1 MKKILIYSSNIC
13 PYCIAAKRLLENLN
27 LKFKEKVID
36 NQPSLKNEMYN
47 VSNRTNTVPQ
57 IFIGDKHVCG
67 YDDLKLIYDNGEL
80 MRLIDE

>member
-27 LKFKEKVID
+27 LKYQEKIVD
-36 NQPSLKNEMYN
+36 DQPSLRSEMN
-47 VSNRTNTVPQ
+47 IVTNGRNTVPQ
-57 IFIGDKHVCG
+57 IFIGDKHVGG
-67 YDDLKLIYDNGEL
+67 YDDLKLAYENGEL

>member
-27 LKFKEKVID
+27 LKFQEKVID
-36 NQPSLKNEMYN
+36 NQPSLRNEMCSI
-47 VSNRTNTVPQ
+47 SNGRNTVPQ
-57 IFIGDKHVCG
+57 IFIGDKHVGG
-67 YDDLKLIYDNGEL
+67 YDDLKSMHESGEL

>member
-27 LKFKEKVID
+27 LKYKEKVVD
-36 NQPSLKNEMYN
+36 NQPTLRNEMN
-47 VSNRTNTVPQ
+47 NNSNGRDTVPQ
-57 IFIGDKHVCG
+57 IFIGDKHIGG
-67 YDDLKLIYDNGEL
+67 YDDLKLVYENGEL